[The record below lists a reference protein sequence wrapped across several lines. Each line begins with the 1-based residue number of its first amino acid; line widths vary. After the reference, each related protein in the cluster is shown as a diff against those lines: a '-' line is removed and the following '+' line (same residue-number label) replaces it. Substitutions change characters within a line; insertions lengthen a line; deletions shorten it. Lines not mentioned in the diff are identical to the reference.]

1 MAKQQNPKPVLPG
14 FSPELKENIST
25 YESSVS
31 NEIIVPRSAVMSPA
45 QAENLIEAF
54 MKAQD
59 ICLPDK
65 ITATIV
71 ICILLQTGG
80 TTRGCDGNLSVTV
93 NNKAFKLAQL
103 RKVLNENKFKG
114 GERKLARTLA
124 PIIARICLKED
135 IQGNLAKQVTRAHPE
150 RTFCSF

>member
-1 MAKQQNPKPVLPG
+1 MAKQQKPKPVLPG

-25 YESSVS
+25 YESNVS

-80 TTRGCDGNLSVTV
+80 TTRGCDAPWGLSVTV

-114 GERKLARTLA
+114 GERK
-124 PIIARICLKED
+124 
-135 IQGNLAKQVTRAHPE
+135 Q
-150 RTFCSF
+150 S